1 MSIEAAAA
9 GGGIAVAADRP
20 AGVDPVTASIIQ
32 HGLDAA
38 ADQMLVALKRTAFSP
53 IIYDIL
59 DGGGALYDRRFR
71 MLSQIQTL
79 PLFTGSLGLCVESV
93 ATHYAARGGL
103 EDGDVIIVNDPF
115 LTGTHQWDV
124 AVIVPGFL
132 NGELVAYAAIKA
144 HHLDVGALAP
154 FVSNSTDVFQ
164 EGTIYPGVKLYRAG
178 RRDDDVYRLILAN
191 TRLPEST
198 AGDLSAQAGA
208 CRAGLRALLELIE
221 RYGME
226 KFDAAVE
233 VILDAGEA
241 KMRER
246 LAMLPAGRYTSTMV
260 HEHNGI
266 EEVMLA
272 FEVAVEVDAD
282 GITIDLLDAPPAQPG
297 PVNSPRVG
305 VVSAI
310 RCAMLALAI
319 DDGRANEG
327 YFRPL
332 QLKTRP
338 GSMFDAER
346 PSPCALASYPLYIL
360 IEAINEAIAQVVP
373 ERLPG
378 GFDMCVSLVM
388 WGLNA
393 HGTFWADSIN
403 VVGGAP
409 AAAVYGDGGGPL
421 MPVGCSG
428 VRGISWEVWEAKT
441 PMVVEHADYAA
452 DSAGA
457 GRYRGG
463 PGVDLVVSALRDM
476 ELTVVNE
483 RSRVPPFA
491 LAGGCKGRPNRAF
504 VCLPDGTVVD
514 YTKVTGARMPEGS
527 RVVVHTGG
535 GAGWGPPTERPGEAV
550 HADVT
555 AGYLTEAVARQQY
568 PHAFADDGGAP

>member
-1 MSIEAAAA
+1 VGTQVE
-9 GGGIAVAADRP
+9 VPP
-20 AGVDPVTASIIQ
+20 AITVDPVTASIIQ

-59 DGGGALYDRRFR
+59 DGGGAFYDRKFR

-93 ATHYAARGGL
+93 AKHYEERGGL
-103 EDGDVIIVNDPF
+103 QDGDVLVVNDPF

-132 NGELVAYAAIKA
+132 DGELVAYAAIKA
-144 HHLDVGALAP
+144 HQLDVGALAP

-164 EGTIYPGVKLYRAG
+164 EGTIYPGVKLYKAG
-178 RRDDDVYRLILAN
+178 ELDDDLYRTLLAN
-191 TRLPEST
+191 TRLPESA
-198 AGDLSAQAGA
+198 AGDLGAQAGA
-208 CRAGLRALLELIE
+208 CRAGLRALLELME
-221 RYGME
+221 RYGLE
-226 KFDAAVE
+226 QFDAAVE

-246 LAMLPAGRYTSTMV
+246 LATLPPGRYASMMV
-260 HEHNGI
+260 HEHNGL
-266 EEVMLA
+266 EQVMLP
-272 FEVAVEVDAD
+272 FEVAVEIDED
-282 GITIDLLDAPPAQPG
+282 GITIDLTDAPDAQPG

-310 RCAMLALAI
+310 RCAMMALAI

-332 QLKTRP
+332 KLETRP
-338 GSMFDAER
+338 GSMFDAQR
-346 PSPCALASYPLYIL
+346 PSPCALASYPMYIL
-360 IEAINEAIAQVVP
+360 IEAINEAIAQAIADK
-373 ERLPG
+373 RPG

-388 WGLNA
+388 WGLNQQGA
-393 HGTFWADSIN
+393 FWADSIN

-428 VRGISWEVWEAKT
+428 IRGVSWEVWESKT
-441 PMVVEHADYAA
+441 PMVVEQADFAP

-457 GRYRGG
+457 GRFRGG
-463 PGVDLVVSALRDM
+463 PGVDLVVSALIDM
-476 ELTVVNE
+476 DLTVVNE
-483 RSRVPPFA
+483 RSQVPPFP
-491 LAGGCKGRPNRAF
+491 LAGGQRGRPNRA
-504 VCLPDGTVVD
+504 VVRAPDGSVEEHA
-514 YTKVTGARMPEGS
+514 KVTG
-527 RVVVHTGG
+527 VHVPAGASVEVRTGG
-535 GAGWGPPTERPGEAV
+535 GAGWGLAEERPADQV
-550 HADVT
+550 LADVA
-555 AGYLTEAVARQQY
+555 AGYLTEEGARSQY
-568 PHAFADDGGAP
+568 PHAFAA